1 MAAGTL
7 RGGRQVTPRPVVALL
22 VATYRTDRDTIV
34 RAIATPATRGVRD
47 FADAFRFRK
56 HGDR

>member
-1 MAAGTL
+1 
-7 RGGRQVTPRPVVALL
+7 V
-22 VATYRTDRDTIV
+22 VATYRTDRDAIV
-34 RAIATPATRGVRD
+34 RAIARPTTRGVRD